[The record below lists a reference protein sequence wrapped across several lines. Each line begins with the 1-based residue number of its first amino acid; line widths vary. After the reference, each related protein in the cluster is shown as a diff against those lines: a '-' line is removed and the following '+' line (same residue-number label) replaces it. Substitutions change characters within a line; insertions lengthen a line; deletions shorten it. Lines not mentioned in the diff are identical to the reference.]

1 MENRETRRK
10 TRRRGV
16 VWKTV
21 AGIVVG
27 LAVCNLAVAF
37 REVGRHKDKIWLHRC
52 NSMEKLYEKEHRY
65 PNVEVDLVFREDNTF
80 DVTHDVGVSFGQQ
93 LDDYFAHMGETG
105 GRMWL
110 DIKNLNPD
118 NAERMLDALDT
129 LAESYGMDKER
140 LIVESP
146 DWESLGLFTREGFYT
161 SCYVTLDL
169 PRRVEPEEEERGIE
183 ALRRVADS
191 GNVCALSFPGPWYS
205 TLKEELDR
213 PIDLL
218 TWRHR
223 TTQLEFFLLPMG
235 RKMVNDPQLKVIL
248 VKDKGKYHR

>member
-1 MENRETRRK
+1 MENRETRRR

-110 DIKNLNPD
+110 DIKNLNPG
-118 NAERMLDALDT
+118 NAERMLDALDM
-129 LAESYGMDKER
+129 LAESLRDGQGKADCGK
-140 LIVESP
+140 P
-146 DWESLGLFTREGFYT
+146 GLGIARA
-161 SCYVTLDL
+161 VHA
-169 PRRVEPEEEERGIE
+169 RGILHFV
-183 ALRRVADS
+183 LRDA
-191 GNVCALSFPGPWYS
+191 
-205 TLKEELDR
+205 R
-213 PIDLL
+213 PAA
-218 TWRHR
+218 
-223 TTQLEFFLLPMG
+223 QVG
-235 RKMVNDPQLKVIL
+235 A
-248 VKDKGKYHR
+248 